1 MGRSVNFRDNPVRGS
16 YPPLRPAT
24 ATTARTSVPAAG
36 PTGVACRIGATKQPP
51 ERATLDARLAQALS
65 AALSKARSSVSG
77 LAGATPKR
85 AKKLEKAADTALKRL
100 NTAAKKRTID
110 EGCTGALLIANLRG
124 QIGAL

>member
-1 MGRSVNFRDNPVRGS
+1 M
-16 YPPLRPAT
+16 
-24 ATTARTSVPAAG
+24 PAAG
-36 PTGVACRIGATKQPP
+36 PTGVACRIGATKQRP
-51 ERATLDARLAQALS
+51 ERATLDAKLAQALS

-85 AKKLEKAADTALKRL
+85 AKKLEKAADTALTRL
-100 NTAAKKRTID
+100 DTGINKAAKKRTID